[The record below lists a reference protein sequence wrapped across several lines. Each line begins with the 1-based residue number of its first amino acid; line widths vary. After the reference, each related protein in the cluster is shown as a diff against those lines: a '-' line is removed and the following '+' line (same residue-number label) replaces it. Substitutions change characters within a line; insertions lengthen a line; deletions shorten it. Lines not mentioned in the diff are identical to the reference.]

1 MAERLLITCEHGGNS
16 VPARY
21 APLFLGSGSLLHTH
35 RGWDPGA
42 LLLAR
47 ELAAELRAPLVQ
59 ATTTRLLVD
68 LNRSI
73 GHPDLF
79 SLITRNCGA
88 AEKAR
93 ILFMYYYPFRRRVD
107 ARIAAAARNGRR
119 VVHISVHSFAPRLS
133 GEVRRADIG
142 LLYDPARRP
151 ERAFSRRLRA
161 TLNSA
166 DPSLVVRRNYP
177 YRGAADGL
185 ATHLRRH
192 YPARLYAGIELE
204 VNQKHAALPSR
215 EWAALRAIITRAIG
229 DTLENRDH

>member
-21 APLFLGSGSLLHTH
+21 APLFRGNGSLLRTH

-47 ELAAELRAPLVQ
+47 ELAAELRAPLVE

-68 LNRSI
+68 MNRSI

-93 ILFMYYYPFRRRVD
+93 ILFLYYYPYRRRVE
-107 ARIAAAARNGRR
+107 ARIAAAARNGWR

-161 TLNSA
+161 ILKSTVPGLA
-166 DPSLVVRRNYP
+166 VRCNYP
-177 YRGAADGL
+177 YRGTADGL

-204 VNQKHAALPSR
+204 VNQKHAALPAPAWVGLRRLIISAVR
-215 EWAALRAIITRAIG
+215 QAAET
-229 DTLENRDH
+229 